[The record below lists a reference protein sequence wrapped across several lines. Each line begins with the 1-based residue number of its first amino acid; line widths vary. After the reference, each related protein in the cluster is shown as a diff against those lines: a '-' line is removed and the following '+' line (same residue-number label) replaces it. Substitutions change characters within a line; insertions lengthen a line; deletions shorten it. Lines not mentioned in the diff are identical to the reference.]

1 MLELFFLLLPIAAA
15 YGWYMGQRSAG
26 QTERKRSRA
35 LSKNYYDGLNYLL
48 SDQPDKAVDLFI
60 ELLQV
65 DEETFETHLSLGNL
79 FRKRGEVDRS
89 IRIHQNLIARPHL
102 TTEQRDAAM
111 MELGKDYLAAG
122 LYDRAEDLFLKL
134 VKEPDHSQDAE
145 RQLLSIYQATKEWWK
160 AIKVAR
166 KFGRVSRKELKPV
179 VAHYYCELAQ
189 QASEPAERMKL
200 LDKALSTDSHCVR
213 AMVEK
218 IRVLEGKDNAGAAKL
233 VNQLVAAAPDML
245 PEVLDDAEAIFHQL
259 GLDDQFVAL
268 LHSVMER
275 DGNVSTLLKLVDITA
290 QTSGADQAEMLLLEQ
305 LKRQP
310 TMRGFHHLM
319 KLQMEQADLG
329 AGKERIEMLSKLVEA
344 QIKLRPIY
352 RCRRC
357 GFPSHSLYWHCPS
370 CKSWG
375 EGKRIRGLDGE

>member
-1 MLELFFLLLPIAAA
+1 MLELVFLLLPIAAA

-26 QTERKRSRA
+26 QSERKKA
-35 LSKNYYDGLNYLL
+35 QVFSKNYFEGLNFLL

-102 TTEQRDAAM
+102 LPEQRDAAM

-134 VKEPDHSQDAE
+134 IKEPDHSEDAE
-145 RQLLSIYQATKEWWK
+145 RQLLHIYQATKEWWK

-166 KFGRVSRKELKPV
+166 KFGRVSRKELKPI

-189 QASEPAERMKL
+189 LASDTAEQCKL

-213 AMVEK
+213 AMIAKVPLLKEQ
-218 IRVLEGKDNAGAAKL
+218 DTAGALKV
-233 VNQLVAAAPDML
+233 VNQIAATAPEMM
-245 PEVLDDAEAIFHQL
+245 PEVLDQAEAIYAAL
-259 GLDDQFVAL
+259 DLDDQFMTL
-268 LHSVMER
+268 LHSILER
-275 DGNVSTLLKLVDITA
+275 DGNVSCLLKLVDRTA
-290 QTSGADQAEMLLLEQ
+290 ENVGPQEAEALLLDQ

-319 KLQMEQADLG
+319 KLQLDQLQLGQGRERVDL
-329 AGKERIEMLSKLVEA
+329 LSKLVEA

-352 RCRRC
+352 RCHRC

>member
-1 MLELFFLLLPIAAA
+1 MLELFFLLLPVAAA

-26 QTERKRSRA
+26 NSERRRA
-35 LSKNYYDGLNYLL
+35 RAFSKNYYEGLNFLL

-134 VKEPDHSQDAE
+134 VKEPDHSEDAE

-166 KFGRVSRKELKPV
+166 KFGRVSRKELKPI

-189 QASEPAERMKL
+189 QEQDPAGRMKL
-200 LDKALSTDSHCVR
+200 LDRALSTDGHCVR

-218 IRVLEGKDNAGAAKL
+218 IRALQGRDNAGAAKL
-233 VNQLVAAAPDML
+233 VTKLVAVAPDML
-245 PEVLDDAEAIFHQL
+245 PEVVDDAEAIYRQL
-259 GLDDQFVAL
+259 GLEDQFVSL
-268 LHSVMER
+268 LHTVLER

-290 QTSGADQAEMLLLEQ
+290 QTTGTEQAELLLLEH

-319 KLQMEQADLG
+319 QLQMAQADLG
-329 AGKERIEMLSKLVEA
+329 AGRERIAMLSKLVEA